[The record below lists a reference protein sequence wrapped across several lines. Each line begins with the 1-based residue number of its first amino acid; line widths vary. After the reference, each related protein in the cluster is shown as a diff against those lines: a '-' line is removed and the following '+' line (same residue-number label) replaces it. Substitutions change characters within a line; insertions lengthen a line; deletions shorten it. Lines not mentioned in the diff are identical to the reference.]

1 MIGNSR
7 TAWGWPAVLLH
18 WIGALLILLLLGHG
32 WWMTHLAPRPDRL
45 AHYAGHAGLGY
56 DFLAL
61 LILRLLWR
69 WTHVVPDPPADTKRW
84 ERLAAQAAHIGL
96 YVLMFAATLTGWAL
110 AGTFRTPLNKDAF
123 GLPVPSIFISQDRDT
138 HHLLENSHK
147 ILAYLLAA
155 LILVHIGGA
164 LRHRFIKRNDLLRRM
179 WFGAVG
185 TRAHR
190 RA

>member
-18 WIGALLILLLLGHG
+18 WIGALLIVLLLGHG

-69 WTHVVPDPPADTKRW
+69 WTHVVPALPGDIKPW
-84 ERLAAQAAHIGL
+84 ERLAAHAGHIGL
-96 YVLMFAATLTGWAL
+96 YVLMFASTLAGWAL
-110 AGTFRTPLNKDAF
+110 AGTFRSPLNEDAF
-123 GLPVPSIFISQDRDT
+123 GLPVPSIFVSQDRAM
-138 HHLLENSHK
+138 HQLLENSHK
-147 ILAYLLAA
+147 ILSYLLAA
-155 LILVHIGGA
+155 LIVVHIGGA
-164 LRHRFIKRNDLLRRM
+164 LRHRFMKHNDLLRRM
-179 WFGAVG
+179 WFGFKTA
-185 TRAHR
+185 
-190 RA
+190 